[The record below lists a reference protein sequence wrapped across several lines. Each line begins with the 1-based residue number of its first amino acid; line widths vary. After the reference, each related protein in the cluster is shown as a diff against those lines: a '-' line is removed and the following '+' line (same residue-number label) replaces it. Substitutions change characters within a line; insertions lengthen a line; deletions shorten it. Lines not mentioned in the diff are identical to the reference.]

1 MKKLLFILSL
11 VLSFN
16 THAQT
21 SGNCGPKDENGAY
34 TSSCVWNY
42 DEKTHTLNISGDG
55 YMAEIF
61 GGYLDENQGRYR
73 TNAPWADYDEKIE
86 YVDIGGNLKNISG
99 CSVYG
104 FTNLKDMSITAPIE
118 SFGQEVFSDLQ
129 NFEIPSTVK
138 YIYDMG
144 LAYTNTD
151 SLVIPDSVE
160 YIGEWA
166 FEYAQASKII
176 LGSNLESIGSNAF
189 YGTTNLEI
197 YCEDTSQNRC
207 RDLISQNNSDYVGKL
222 KYFTKDETTG
232 VYNVDETYYADANL
246 LAKGISCQSKSQC
259 DEIALKAKN
268 GLDFEFN
275 GKFYTS
281 LKDLKNANYI
291 KKRIYTI
298 DEANAVAGD
307 KNRVSIKYR

>member
-42 DEKTHTLNISGDG
+42 DEKTHTLSFTGDG
-55 YMAEIF
+55 YMESF
-61 GGYLDENQGRYR
+61 GANEDVSGRWH
-73 TNAPWADYDEKIE
+73 TKAPWRDFDQEIE
-86 YVDIGGNLKNISG
+86 YVNIGGNLKNISG

-118 SFGQEVFSDLQ
+118 SFGQEVFSNLQ

-138 YIYDMG
+138 VINAMG
-144 LAYTNTD
+144 LAHTKAD
-151 SLVIPDSVE
+151 SLVIPDSVK

-166 FEYAQASKII
+166 FEYTQASKII
-176 LGSNLESIGSNAF
+176 LGSNLESIDSNAF
-189 YGTTNLEI
+189 YGTKENLEI